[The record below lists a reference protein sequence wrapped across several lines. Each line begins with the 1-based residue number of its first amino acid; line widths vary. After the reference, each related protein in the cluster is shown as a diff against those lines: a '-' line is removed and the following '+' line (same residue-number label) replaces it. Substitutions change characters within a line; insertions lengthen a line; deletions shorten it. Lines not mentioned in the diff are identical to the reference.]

1 MYKLYFIEQRWL
13 FVRIS
18 HHAKKIPVPGI
29 KNPRDI
35 SRIKN
40 PEEIPGFWDFRD
52 FQISIPIP
60 RISGFFNLAQ
70 NKKSGFG
77 IPKNSH
83 PEAKSAH

>member
-18 HHAKKIPVPGI
+18 HHAKKIP
-29 KNPRDI
+29 DI
-35 SRIKN
+35 SRVKN

-52 FQISIPIP
+52 FHISIPIP